1 MNKILVTGGAG
12 FIGSNVVDALI
23 NNGHEVVV
31 LDDLSTGFHANI
43 NPKVTFYNVDI
54 RDEDKVRQIFELEKP
69 DFVNHHAA
77 QMDVRKS
84 TREPIFDAQCNILGS
99 LNLIIQS
106 VKTGVKKFIYASTG
120 GAIYGEP
127 KYLPVDEN
135 HPINPISQYGISK
148 HTVEHY
154 LYLYSVNY
162 GLRYT
167 VLRYPNV
174 YGPRQNPHGE
184 AGVIAIF
191 TQKMLNNQ
199 RPTIFGDGSQT
210 RDYTFV
216 SDIASANIFA
226 LTKGDNTVYNIGTGI
241 EISVQQIFDSLKAIL
256 TKNPKHRDLTSLEP
270 IYGEERIGEI
280 QRISLDATKAKCEL
294 GWIPKTDFYH
304 GLEQTVEYYQNDDTT
319 DPSPSV
325 PSLHSGLKG
334 QGL

>member
-1 MNKILVTGGAG
+1 MSKILVTGGAG
-12 FIGSNVVDALI
+12 FIGSNVVDALLD
-23 NNGHEVVV
+23 NEHEVVV
-31 LDDLSTGFHANI
+31 LDNLSTGFHTNI

-54 RDEDKVRQIFELEKP
+54 RDENKVRRIFELEKP

-77 QMDVRKS
+77 QMDVHRS

-106 VKTGVKKFIYASTG
+106 VATGVKKFIYASTG

-154 LYLYSVNY
+154 LYLYSVNH
-162 GLRYT
+162 GLKYT

-199 RPTIFGDGSQT
+199 RPTIFGDGNQT

-216 SDIASANIFA
+216 SDIVEANIFA
-226 LTKGDNTVYNIGTGI
+226 LTKGDNTIYNIGTGI

-256 TKNPKHRDLTSLEP
+256 NEGAKEQP
-270 IYGEERIGEI
+270 IYGDERIGEI
-280 QRISLDATKAKCEL
+280 QRICLDATKAKREL
-294 GWIPKTDFYH
+294 EWIPKTRFHH
-304 GLEQTVEYYQNDDTT
+304 GLKRTVEYYQ
-319 DPSPSV
+319 
-325 PSLHSGLKG
+325 HSK
-334 QGL
+334 

>member
-1 MNKILVTGGAG
+1 MSKILVTGGAG
-12 FIGSNVVDALI
+12 FIGSNVVDALLD
-23 NNGHEVVV
+23 NGHEVVV
-31 LDDLSTGFHANI
+31 LDNLSTGFHGNI
-43 NPKVTFYNVDI
+43 NPKVIFYNVDI
-54 RDEDKVRQIFELEKP
+54 CDEEKVRRIFELEKP

-77 QMDVRKS
+77 QIDVRRS

-106 VKTGVKKFIYASTG
+106 VTAGVKKFIYASTG

-127 KYLPVDEN
+127 QYLPIDEN

-199 RPTIFGDGSQT
+199 QPTIFGDGSQT

-216 SDIASANIFA
+216 SDIVEANIFT
-226 LTKGDNTVYNIGTGI
+226 LTKGDNAIYNIGTGI
-241 EISVQQIFDSLKAIL
+241 EISVQQIFDSLKATL
-256 TKNPKHRDLTSLEP
+256 AKDAKRHGLSSLEP
-270 IYGEERIGEI
+270 VYGEERVGEI
-280 QRISLDATKAKCEL
+280 QHIYLDATKAKREL
-294 GWIPKTDFYH
+294 GWIPKTDFHY
-304 GLEQTVEYYQNDDTT
+304 GLEQTVEYYQ
-319 DPSPSV
+319 SAS
-325 PSLHSGLKG
+325 K
-334 QGL
+334 

>member
-1 MNKILVTGGAG
+1 LSKILVTGGAG
-12 FIGSNVVDALI
+12 FIGSNIVDALL
-23 NNGHEVVV
+23 NNGYEVVV
-31 LDDLSTGFHANI
+31 LDNLSTGFHTNI
-43 NPKVTFYNVDI
+43 NPKVIFYNVDI
-54 RDEDKVRQIFELEKP
+54 RDEEKVRRIFELEKP

-77 QMDVRKS
+77 QIDVRSS

-106 VKTGVKKFIYASTG
+106 VTAGVKKFIYASTG

-127 KYLPVDEN
+127 QYLPIGEN

-216 SDIASANIFA
+216 SDIVEANIFA
-226 LTKGDNTVYNIGTGI
+226 LTKGDNAIYNIGTGI
-241 EISVQQIFDSLKAIL
+241 EISVQQIFDSLKVIL
-256 TKNPKHRDLTSLEP
+256 AKDAKYHGLSSLEP
-270 IYGEERIGEI
+270 IYGEERVGEI
-280 QRISLDATKAKCEL
+280 QHICLDATKAKREL
-294 GWIPKTDFYH
+294 GWIPKTDVYH
-304 GLEQTVEYYQNDDTT
+304 GLEQTVEYYQPNF
-319 DPSPSV
+319 
-325 PSLHSGLKG
+325 
-334 QGL
+334 

>member
-1 MNKILVTGGAG
+1 MNKLSKILVTGGAG
-12 FIGSNVVDALI
+12 FIGSNVVDALLD
-23 NNGHEVVV
+23 NEHEVVV
-31 LDDLSTGFHANI
+31 LDNLSTGFHTNI

-54 RDEDKVRQIFELEKP
+54 RDENKVRRIFELEKP

-77 QMDVRKS
+77 QMDVHRS

-106 VKTGVKKFIYASTG
+106 VATGVKKFIYASTG

-154 LYLYSVNY
+154 LYLYSVNH
-162 GLRYT
+162 GLKYT

-199 RPTIFGDGSQT
+199 RPTIFGDGNQT

-216 SDIASANIFA
+216 SDIVEANIFA
-226 LTKGDNTVYNIGTGI
+226 LTKGDNTIYNIGAGI

-256 TKNPKHRDLTSLEP
+256 NEGAKEQP
-270 IYGEERIGEI
+270 IYGDERIGEI
-280 QRISLDATKAKCEL
+280 QRICLDATKAKREL
-294 GWIPKTDFYH
+294 EWIPKTRFHH
-304 GLEQTVEYYQNDDTT
+304 GLKRTVEYYQ
-319 DPSPSV
+319 
-325 PSLHSGLKG
+325 HSK
-334 QGL
+334 

>member
-1 MNKILVTGGAG
+1 MSKILVTGGAG
-12 FIGSNVVDALI
+12 FIGSNIVDALLT
-23 NNGHEVVV
+23 NGYEVVV
-31 LDDLSTGFHANI
+31 LDNLSTGFHTNI
-43 NPKVTFYNVDI
+43 NPKVIFYNVDI
-54 RDEDKVRQIFELEKP
+54 RDEEKVRWIFELEKP

-77 QMDVRKS
+77 QIDVRKS
-84 TREPIFDAQCNILGS
+84 TQEPIFDAQCNILGS

-106 VKTGVKKFIYASTG
+106 VTTGVKKFIYASTG

-127 KYLPVDEN
+127 QYLPIDEN

-216 SDIASANIFA
+216 SDIVEANIFA
-226 LTKGDNTVYNIGTGI
+226 LTKGDNAIYNIGTGI

-256 TKNPKHRDLTSLEP
+256 AKDALNHGLSSLEP
-270 IYGEERIGEI
+270 IYGEERVGEI
-280 QRISLDATKAKCEL
+280 QHICLDATKAKCEL
-294 GWIPKTDFYH
+294 GWIPKTDFHH

-319 DPSPSV
+319 DLIDARRRNSI
-325 PSLHSGLKG
+325 
-334 QGL
+334 

>member
-1 MNKILVTGGAG
+1 LSKILITGGAG
-12 FIGSNVVDALI
+12 FIGSNIVDVLI
-23 NNGHEVVV
+23 DNGHEVVV
-31 LDDLSTGFHANI
+31 LDNLSTGFHTNI
-43 NPKVTFYNVDI
+43 NPKAIFYNVDL

-77 QMDVRKS
+77 QMDVRRS

-106 VKTGVKKFIYASTG
+106 AATGVKKFIYASTG

-154 LYLYSVNY
+154 LYLYSVNH
-162 GLRYT
+162 GLKYT

-174 YGPRQNPHGE
+174 YGPRQNSHGE

-199 RPTIFGDGSQT
+199 RPTIFGDGNQT

-216 SDIASANIFA
+216 SDIVEANIFA
-226 LTKGDNTVYNIGTGI
+226 LTKGDNTIYNIGAGI
-241 EISVQQIFDSLKAIL
+241 EISVQQIFNSLRAIL
-256 TKNPKHRDLTSLEP
+256 NKDAKEQP
-270 IYGEERIGEI
+270 IYGDERIGEI
-280 QRISLDATKAKCEL
+280 QRVCLNATKVKREL
-294 GWIPKTDFYH
+294 GWIPKTDFHH
-304 GLEQTVEYYQNDDTT
+304 GLKRTVEYYQHN
-319 DPSPSV
+319 
-325 PSLHSGLKG
+325 K
-334 QGL
+334 